1 VQASENKFPRTPFEF
16 LEPARLDPAARLS
29 QVVRKQDARHMRMG
43 NECPYAMLE
52 EKAEALHG
60 IGGFRRKAIEEDLL
74 YSPDNRLYDGVHVFE
89 VFS

>member
-1 VQASENKFPRTPFEF
+1 
-16 LEPARLDPAARLS
+16 
-29 QVVRKQDARHMRMG
+29 MRMG